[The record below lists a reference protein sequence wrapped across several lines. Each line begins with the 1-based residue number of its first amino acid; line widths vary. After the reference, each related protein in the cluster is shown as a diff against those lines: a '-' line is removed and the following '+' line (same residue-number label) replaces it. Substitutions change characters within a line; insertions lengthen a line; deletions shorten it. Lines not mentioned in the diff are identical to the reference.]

1 MQGKKEK
8 QTSKS
13 GGRNA
18 ISCEERY
25 PEKGAISARAHRR
38 FQIDRSRVTGV

>member
-1 MQGKKEK
+1 MQGRKEK
-8 QTSKS
+8 ETSKS

-25 PEKGAISARAHRR
+25 PEKGTVLARAHCR
-38 FQIDRSRVTGV
+38 FQIGRSRVTDM